1 MALPERFVERFREI
15 HPDDADA
22 LLETFERPRKTSFR
36 VNPLKISVEEALE
49 RLRDEGFDPQPVE
62 WYPYAFTLPSEARAP
77 LARSELFDEGAIY
90 IQSLSSM
97 LAPLALEPK
106 PGETVLDL
114 TAAPG
119 GKSLMMAAMMQNVG
133 WLSVVEPGKDRFFR
147 LKANLER
154 GGVRIA
160 HFYMTDG
167 RAVGN
172 KTPERFDRVL
182 LDAPCSTESKFRA
195 DNPETYAYWSERK
208 IKEMAKLQQRLL
220 ASAVKA
226 LKPGGTLLYATC
238 SFAPEEN
245 EAAVDK
251 ALRRHPELR
260 VEPLELPVT
269 NIRPGRTEW
278 RGKSFHPDTAR
289 AVRVLPDETMD
300 GFFLCKF
307 QKRKRNG

>member
-15 HPDDADA
+15 HPDDADT
-22 LLETFERPRKTSFR
+22 LLKTFERPRKTAFR
-36 VNPLKISVEEALE
+36 INPIKISVEEALE
-49 RLRDEGFDPQPVE
+49 RLRAEGFEPEPVG
-62 WYPYAFTLPSEARAP
+62 WYPYAFTLPPEARP
-77 LARSELFDEGAIY
+77 RLARTELFNEGAIY

-97 LAPLALEPK
+97 LAPLVLEPK

-114 TAAPG
+114 AAAPG
-119 GKSLMMAAMMQNVG
+119 GKSLMIAAMMENDG

-147 LKANLER
+147 LKANLEC
-154 GGVRIA
+154 GGVTIA
-160 HFYMTDG
+160 HYYMTDG

-195 DNPETYAYWSERK
+195 DDPETYAYWSERK

-245 EAAVDK
+245 EAVVDK
-251 ALRRHPELR
+251 ALRRHPELCIQ
-260 VEPLELPVT
+260 PLDLPVE
-269 NIRPGRTEW
+269 NVRPGLTEW
-278 RGKSFHPDTAR
+278 RGKSFHPDIVHT
-289 AVRVLPDETMD
+289 VRVLPNERMD
-300 GFFLCKF
+300 GFYLCKF
-307 QKRKRNG
+307 TKEDRNG